1 MQRMKGEF
9 MKYQYILFDLDGT
22 ITESAP
28 GIVNSVRY
36 ALNKMKYEVRDEKEL
51 LRFIGPPLIDS
62 MKKFYGM
69 NDEQAEQAV
78 IFYREYFSEKGLFEN
93 SVYDGIEECMQQ
105 LKEKGKILA
114 IATSKPEE
122 YSVRIAEH
130 FGFANRFDKI
140 CGATMD
146 KSRTEKADV
155 IRYTLKTLGITDENK
170 SSVLMVGDRRH
181 DIIGAK
187 ENGLDSMGVLYGYG
201 DRDELEEAGAVYIA
215 ESTKDISEIIMKSEE
230 E

>member
-1 MQRMKGEF
+1 M
-9 MKYQYILFDLDGT
+9 YHYILFDLDGT

-28 GIVNSVRY
+28 GIVKSVRY
-36 ALNKMKYEVRDEKEL
+36 ALNKMKYEVRDEEEL

-78 IFYREYFSEKGLFEN
+78 VFYREYFSEKGLFEN
-93 SVYDGIEECMQQ
+93 SVYDGIEECLKQ

-130 FGFANRFDKI
+130 FGFSNMFDNI

-146 KSRTEKADV
+146 KSRTRKADV

-201 DRDELEEAGAVYIA
+201 DRDEIEKAGATYIA
-215 ESTKDISEIIMKSEE
+215 ETPGDISEIILKLDEE
-230 E
+230 